1 MKNKATKASA
11 LLLTT
16 ILLFVILSMVV
27 SLSYVTVME
36 QKMSQKTKSSVGAF
50 FNADS
55 GVEWAL
61 NKIATGSGT
70 ISTVFTMDSNGK
82 VSCPNFTDD
91 TSPCD
96 IYLLDVNGKVITAD
110 GPLAN
115 VQAVRSVGT
124 QNTGEPTQRAIE
136 AAVASPVCEIVKFA
150 GYTSDSVSGNYG
162 SMAGIG
168 GTYPGIKAMNHR
180 CDQEFSGSRICT
192 SNEVMFLWRA
202 SAISPLSS
210 AGYAWVEPAGG
221 IETYDCYSW
230 MVNRGGVKGTMMQWS
245 DTSEGGFSHVLIPSI
260 TTTGN
265 CTAVSYP
272 IACCEP
278 CL

>member
-1 MKNKATKASA
+1 MKKKATKASA

-61 NKIATGSGT
+61 NKIATGSGN
-70 ISTVFTMDSNGK
+70 ISGIFTMDSTGK

-136 AAVASPVCEIVKFA
+136 AAV
-150 GYTSDSVSGNYG
+150 G
-162 SMAGIG
+162 
-168 GTYPGIKAMNHR
+168 
-180 CDQEFSGSRICT
+180 
-192 SNEVMFLWRA
+192 
-202 SAISPLSS
+202 
-210 AGYAWVEPAGG
+210 AGG
-221 IETYDCYSW
+221 GGGCY
-230 MVNRGGVKGTMMQWS
+230 
-245 DTSEGGFSHVLIPSI
+245 
-260 TTTGN
+260 
-265 CTAVSYP
+265 VSYGKP
-272 IACCEP
+272 PVANRAAAPNDNCIIGFTDKGSVGSYGACKYSSGGLTTAYGRYFFPPNGVCVGSFEPEIAGDAYLCCQ
-278 CL
+278 